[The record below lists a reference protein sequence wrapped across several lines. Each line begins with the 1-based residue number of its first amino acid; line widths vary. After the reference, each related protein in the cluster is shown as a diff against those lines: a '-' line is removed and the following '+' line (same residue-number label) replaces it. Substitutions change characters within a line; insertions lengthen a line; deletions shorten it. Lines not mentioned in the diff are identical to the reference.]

1 MQIGFIGLGKMGS
14 RMVKKLLKEGH
25 EVVVWN
31 RSQEPV
37 DALVNSLTPQ
47 ELQGISPAASIKEL
61 VAGLSTPKVIWLM
74 LPAGEAT
81 ESILEEVSQYVE
93 KGDIVIDGGNAK
105 HTDTQRRFDMFAA
118 KDVRFLGI
126 GVSGGI
132 IAATEG
138 YPLMV
143 GGDKTAY
150 EHITPILN
158 ALSKP
163 NGGYSYVGI
172 GGAGHFVKMVHNA
185 IEYSYM
191 QGIGEGF
198 GVLAKSPYNLDLENV
213 ARLYTKNTLIS
224 GFMMDRTVEVL
235 EKDPRLS
242 HIAGIIGKASGET
255 IWTVEEAKKQELP
268 IENIEQALEFRNR
281 SETDEK
287 IQQSFAARMVAA
299 LRNAFGGHAITQK

>member
-1 MQIGFIGLGKMGS
+1 MTLGFIGLGKMGS

-25 EVVVWN
+25 EVAVWN

-61 VAGLSTPKVIWLM
+61 VASLSFPKVIWLM
-74 LPAGEAT
+74 LPAGKAT
-81 ESILEEVSQYVE
+81 ESVLEEVAQYIE
-93 KGDIVIDGGNAK
+93 EGDIVIDGGNSK
-105 HTDTQRRFDMFAA
+105 HTDTQRRFEEFE
-118 KDVRFLGI
+118 KKGIRFLGI

-150 EHITPILN
+150 EHITPLLN
-158 ALSKP
+158 SLSKP
-163 NGGYSYVGI
+163 NGGYSYVGQ

-198 GVLAKSPYNLDLENV
+198 GVLAKSSYNLDLENV

-235 EKDPRLS
+235 EKDPALS

-255 IWTVEEAKKQELP
+255 IWTIDEAKQQDVP

-281 SETDEK
+281 SETDER
-287 IQQSFAARMVAA
+287 IQHSFAARMVAA
-299 LRNAFGGHAITQK
+299 LRNAFGGHKVTTK